1 MLSTTWY
8 GIYENQV
15 SWLNQI
21 DVICWDECDSVFD
34 FATQAFIK
42 ARKTDF
48 ARKTVSNAEV
58 LSVIQSFSTKK
69 EYMPLIILGEWE
81 KII

>member
-1 MLSTTWY
+1 MRALK
-8 GIYENQV
+8 EDLAFLDN
-15 SWLNQI
+15 I

-34 FATQAFIK
+34 FATQAFVK

-48 ARKTVSNAEV
+48 ARHNVSNMEV

-69 EYMPLIILGEWE
+69 DYMPLVILGEW
-81 KII
+81 